1 MARVTTL
8 ATVAAFA
15 ALAVAS
21 FLLFG
26 VSSVVDGVG
35 GGIFVDPAE
44 WLARLTPE
52 AANSLLFDAADIVAG
67 LLGVSITV
75 SAIVVQLA
83 ATRYNHRITWLF
95 LREPFNIT
103 VWSVYLLTVLQCV
116 WVAVSRDTGEAAHLP
131 GAAVGITLVLVS
143 VCLLLL
149 LPYFVFVFRF
159 LSPLSI
165 IFKIRG
171 YAYRRIERAQRT
183 TSVMAKRE
191 VLDAIDQIQDVARSA
206 TEQSDRS
213 VAMACVDAL
222 RDLLV
227 DYQQMR
233 PQLPS
238 EWFSVKGPVAENPDF
253 VSFAHSVLEEIEEQ
267 RLWLEVKIFRQYIS
281 LMTSC
286 VPDAREVAYLIAIN
300 TVAIATGPGAR
311 NRDLLEL
318 CIKCVNSYLR
328 ASINAA
334 DARTSYYLMNQYRIL
349 AESLLEQGQ
358 DEPVREIA
366 GYFKYY
372 GNLAHERGQSFLLQ
386 TAAGDLTSLVEASLR
401 RSGSLT
407 DDLLTVVLDVDQE
420 IRSETQ
426 EESLLGVRRAQ
437 LQLASLLA
445 QRGDDARAR
454 RICRDLAGE
463 RMVRLQRLRVELE
476 NERRPQY
483 WELNE
488 RGANFGYLPPERRAQ
503 LPKLMEW
510 IAEAA
515 APNADVAVQPNAGSS
530 APPAH
535 DRRQP
540 DEL

>member
-1 MARVTTL
+1 MTARPSVARVTTL
-8 ATVAAFA
+8 VTVAAFG
-15 ALAVAS
+15 ALTAAS
-21 FLLFG
+21 FALFS
-26 VSSVVDGVG
+26 VSSLLDGVG
-35 GGIFVDPAE
+35 AGIVVDPAGA
-44 WLARLTPE
+44 LARLSPDT
-52 AANSLLFDAADIVAG
+52 ANGFLSGGAQVLGG
-67 LLGVSITV
+67 LLGVAITV

-95 LREPFNIT
+95 LREPFNMI
-103 VWSVYLLTVLQCV
+103 VWSLYLLTVLQCV
-116 WVAVSRDTGEAAHLP
+116 WVAVSRDTGETARLP

-143 VCLLLL
+143 LCLLLL

-165 IFKIRG
+165 IYKIKG
-171 YAYRRIERAQRT
+171 SAYRCIKRAQRAPDAA
-183 TSVMAKRE
+183 AKRE

-222 RDLLV
+222 HDLLI
-227 DYQQMR
+227 DYQGMR
-233 PQLPS
+233 TQLRDG
-238 EWFSVKGPVAENPDF
+238 WYSVEETVAENPDF
-253 VSFAHSVLEEIEEQ
+253 VSFAHSVLEEIEGQ

-281 LMTSC
+281 LMANC
-286 VPDAREVAYLIAIN
+286 VPDAREVAYLIAIK
-300 TVAIATGPGAR
+300 TADIAMTQGAR
-311 NRDLLEL
+311 NRPLLEL

-328 ASINAA
+328 VAISAE

-349 AESLLEQGQ
+349 AESLVEQGL

-366 GYFKYY
+366 GHLKFY
-372 GNLAHERGQSFLLQ
+372 GNLAHERGLSFLLQ
-386 TAAGDLTSLVEASLR
+386 TAAGDLTSLVEASLTH
-401 RSGSLT
+401 SESLT
-407 DDLLTVVLDVDQE
+407 DDLLTIVLDVDQE

-437 LQLASLLA
+437 LQLATLFAL
-445 QRGDDARAR
+445 RDDDARAQ

-488 RGANFGYLPPERRAQ
+488 RGVNFGYLPPERRAQ
-503 LPKLMEW
+503 LPKLMQW
-510 IAEAA
+510 IAEYSG
-515 APNADVAVQPNAGSS
+515 PESQ
-530 APPAH
+530 
-535 DRRQP
+535 
-540 DEL
+540 

>member
-15 ALAVAS
+15 ALVVAS
-21 FLLFG
+21 FVLFAINAT
-26 VSSVVDGVG
+26 VDGVG
-35 GGIFVDPAE
+35 AGMVVDPAA
-44 WLARLTPE
+44 WLARMTPDT
-52 AANSLLFDAADIVAG
+52 ANGLLFNAADIVAG

-103 VWSVYLLTVLQCV
+103 VWSLYLLTVLQCV
-116 WVAVSRDTGEAAHLP
+116 WVAVSRDTGEAAHVP

-165 IFKIRG
+165 IVKIKG
-171 YAYRRIERAQRT
+171 YAYRCIQRAQRAP
-183 TSVMAKRE
+183 SAAAKGE

-213 VAMACVDAL
+213 VAMACIDAL
-222 RDLLV
+222 HDLLI
-227 DYQQMR
+227 DYQEMR
-233 PQLPS
+233 PQLRS
-238 EWFSVKGPVAENPDF
+238 EWFSVEDAVADNPDF
-253 VSFAHSVLEEIEEQ
+253 VSFAHGVLDEIAEQ

-281 LMTSC
+281 LMTNC
-286 VPDAREVAYLIAIN
+286 IPDAREVAYLIAIN
-300 TVAIATGPGAR
+300 TADIAMEQGAR
-311 NRDLLEL
+311 NRPLLEL
-318 CIKCVNSYLR
+318 CIKCVNSYLVL
-328 ASINAA
+328 SISAG
-334 DARTSYYLMNQYRIL
+334 DARTSYYMMNQYRIL
-349 AESLLEQGQ
+349 AESLVKQGL

-366 GYFKYY
+366 GHLKFY
-372 GNLAHERGQSFLLQ
+372 GNLGHKKGLSFLLQ
-386 TAAGDLTSLVEASLR
+386 TAAGDLTSLVEASLTH
-401 RSGSLT
+401 SENLT
-407 DDLLTVVLDVDQE
+407 DDLLKIVLDVDQE

-437 LQLASLLA
+437 MQLAALFAL
-445 QRGDDARAR
+445 RGDETRAR
-454 RICRDLAGE
+454 RICKDLAGE

-476 NERRPQY
+476 NEHRAQY

-488 RGANFGYLPPERRAQ
+488 RGVNFGYLAPERRTQ
-503 LPKLMEW
+503 LPKLMQW
-510 IAEAA
+510 IADYAA
-515 APNADVAVQPNAGSS
+515 G
-530 APPAH
+530 
-535 DRRQP
+535 
-540 DEL
+540 